1 MIDSRCHCSSM
12 CRDLL
17 VQPPAPVREHIRFHD
32 AIPGQPSPLEPPA
45 GLAARLGIFDATMVV
60 MGGIVGSGIFINS
73 YVVAKLV
80 HTPAMILGAWVA
92 GGLLALVGAFI
103 YAELANRM
111 PEVGGQYAYIRE
123 AYDPLLG
130 FLYGW
135 VSILVIH
142 AGGTAAVAVTFGK
155 YFREFS
161 HSAVPENVAAVSV
174 VVALTAINCLGVRAG
189 SGVQSFF
196 MVLRVLAI
204 VMIVGCGAWFLL
216 RSSVAPHPA
225 WQPLLD
231 RPASFDLLTVF
242 GAALIP
248 VIFAYGGW
256 QTSNYIASEIREPR
270 TNLPKAL
277 LLGVIGVIALYV
289 SVNLVY
295 VQALSPVGLAAT
307 STPASAVMRAA
318 LGEAGAK
325 LVAITIA
332 ISTLGFLSQ
341 AMLTYPR
348 VAFAMAED
356 GVLPRAFARLGSR
369 SRVPVAAII
378 LQGAITSA
386 AVMLGTFEQLLSYVV
401 VMDWLFFGLTASC
414 LFIFRRRQARKGN
427 PPGATR
433 GFRVPGHPWTTGL
446 FVLVAW
452 LIVLN
457 TIYKYPRNAGV
468 AVCILLAGV
477 PVYYLLRGRVKRTA
491 GSQ

>member
-1 MIDSRCHCSSM
+1 MYAWRLTLTMIDSRCHCSSM

-60 MGGIVGSGIFINS
+60 MGGIVGSRIFINS
-73 YVVAKLV
+73 YVVAKLAHTPATILGASAGGRGARMVVGGVIVGAVIFTISSGVANRV
-80 HTPAMILGAWVA
+80 HPPAMILGAWVA

-123 AYDPLLG
+123 AYGPRLG

-174 VVALTAINCLGVRAG
+174 VVALTMINCVGVRAG
-189 SGVQSFF
+189 SRVQSFF
-196 MVLRVLAI
+196 MVLRILAI

-248 VIFAYGGW
+248 VI
-256 QTSNYIASEIREPR
+256 
-270 TNLPKAL
+270 L
-277 LLGVIGVIALYV
+277 
-289 SVNLVY
+289 
-295 VQALSPVGLAAT
+295 
-307 STPASAVMRAA
+307 
-318 LGEAGAK
+318 
-325 LVAITIA
+325 
-332 ISTLGFLSQ
+332 
-341 AMLTYPR
+341 
-348 VAFAMAED
+348 
-356 GVLPRAFARLGSR
+356 
-369 SRVPVAAII
+369 
-378 LQGAITSA
+378 
-386 AVMLGTFEQLLSYVV
+386 
-401 VMDWLFFGLTASC
+401 
-414 LFIFRRRQARKGN
+414 
-427 PPGATR
+427 
-433 GFRVPGHPWTTGL
+433 
-446 FVLVAW
+446 
-452 LIVLN
+452 
-457 TIYKYPRNAGV
+457 
-468 AVCILLAGV
+468 
-477 PVYYLLRGRVKRTA
+477 
-491 GSQ
+491 